1 MGVHGHLAAQAL
13 LPVPAAQVQRV
24 HGTLRQHDGHRC
36 ELHGFSFASVL
47 KAQNGKLGFYLEV
60 NMTLHGVADKK
71 EMTNELLAKHIG
83 EYTKP

>member
-1 MGVHGHLAAQAL
+1 
-13 LPVPAAQVQRV
+13 
-24 HGTLRQHDGHRC
+24 
-36 ELHGFSFASVL
+36 L